1 MKLMLLAYT
10 CNSVQ
15 YLSMAT
21 KKEKAQRDQDS
32 QVEKNTL
39 ILKYCQLKK
48 KEYNEMKTK
57 FL

>member
-1 MKLMLLAYT
+1 MLVYT
-10 CNSVQ
+10 RNSVQ
-15 YLSMAT
+15 YLFMAT

-32 QVEKNTL
+32 QFEKNTL

-48 KEYNEMKTK
+48 KEHNKMKTK